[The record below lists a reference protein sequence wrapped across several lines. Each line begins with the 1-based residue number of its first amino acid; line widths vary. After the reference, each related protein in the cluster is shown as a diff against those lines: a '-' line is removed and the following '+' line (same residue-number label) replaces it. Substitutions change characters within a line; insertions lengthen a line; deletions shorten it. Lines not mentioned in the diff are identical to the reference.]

1 MSAAVLLLK
10 MARLKISHIRHTI
23 ISMHRNTTV
32 MPVLSQLLSNRLIGK
47 EFSSG
52 ATVLTRLKRED
63 YKLPTHNIVFTP
75 WQALAEHKLILHIQI
90 LIDFSDFNYGKG
102 VRRYRHEHL
111 PPKHCAGLYELGV
124 ALTGQDLRQGFDP
137 VDVLATYLGHSVDVR
152 SRLQEY
158 GRSGG
163 HLAYALYKAISS
175 EQGSIL
181 FRYALWE
188 AAAAERMLLRIVDYP
203 LNRCN
208 NGTRREVEVTKLC
221 DPKFMS
227 KRKSQVLDPFLEDQ
241 VVTRIKEENHL
252 VNRSKLTHTFQICS
266 VGLLLVFTCIVS
278 VSNLYK
284 AQLLTEIV

>member
-75 WQALAEHKLILHIQI
+75 WQALSLYLPYLI

-181 FRYALWE
+181 FRYALMRSKWE

-208 NGTRREVEVTKLC
+208 NGTRREVEV
-221 DPKFMS
+221 
-227 KRKSQVLDPFLEDQ
+227 V
-241 VVTRIKEENHL
+241 
-252 VNRSKLTHTFQICS
+252 RSS
-266 VGLLLVFTCIVS
+266 VIPSL
-278 VSNLYK
+278 
-284 AQLLTEIV
+284 